1 MDVPGR
7 DLRLTRTIT
16 IRIYG
21 QSMTG
26 RDERAAALRPP
37 LTDRLTSRQW
47 LVIDCVVAGL
57 AAGILWV
64 SVGLHGFR
72 YHAPPPGP
80 AVFAVLAT
88 APVAVR
94 RIWPVPVFAVVLVAS
109 SVVIAFGRA
118 TAVMDVTLCMA
129 VYLVTVRRRRQAA
142 LAILVLTEVSLGA
155 GLLFYAASDRMLVD
169 KVHSLLAAG
178 AIWFV
183 ADSVRE
189 RRRYLAG
196 LAEQAAQRQQ
206 AEADRNRQA
215 VREERVRIARELH
228 DVVAHSLGVVT
239 VQAGVGRRIGAADP
253 EEALRALRAV
263 EVTGRSALEELRRI
277 LGLLRDDETAT
288 PTLAPAPGIRD
299 LAELAEVV
307 RAAGTPV
314 SLTVTGEVAALPAA
328 AALTVYR
335 IIQEAL
341 TNVVK
346 HAGGAAASVRVA
358 AGPDGVRIAVTD
370 DGPGRGAGVDLAG
383 RHGIVGMR
391 ERAAVFGGTLDA
403 GPLARGGFQVTA
415 FLPVQAQP
423 CARHLAADRV
433 A

>member
-1 MDVPGR
+1 
-7 DLRLTRTIT
+7 
-16 IRIYG
+16 
-21 QSMTG
+21 MTG

-80 AVFAVLAT
+80 ACSAAAT

-94 RIWPVPVFAVVLVAS
+94 RIWPIPVFAVVLVAS

-129 VYLVTVRRRRQAA
+129 VYLVTVRRRRLAA

-155 GLLFYAASDRMLVD
+155 LLPFYAASDRMLVD

-228 DVVAHSLGVVT
+228 DVVAHSLGWLPSRLGWA
-239 VQAGVGRRIGAADP
+239 AGSGRPTRRRRCARCGPWRSPGAAHSRNCAASSACSATTRP
-253 EEALRALRAV
+253 PRPPWPRRQASGTSLSWPRWCGRL
-263 EVTGRSALEELRRI
+263 GPRSA
-277 LGLLRDDETAT
+277 
-288 PTLAPAPGIRD
+288 
-299 LAELAEVV
+299 
-307 RAAGTPV
+307 
-314 SLTVTGEVAALPAA
+314 
-328 AALTVYR
+328 
-335 IIQEAL
+335 
-341 TNVVK
+341 
-346 HAGGAAASVRVA
+346 
-358 AGPDGVRIAVTD
+358 
-370 DGPGRGAGVDLAG
+370 
-383 RHGIVGMR
+383 
-391 ERAAVFGGTLDA
+391 
-403 GPLARGGFQVTA
+403 
-415 FLPVQAQP
+415 
-423 CARHLAADRV
+423 
-433 A
+433 

>member
-1 MDVPGR
+1 
-7 DLRLTRTIT
+7 
-16 IRIYG
+16 
-21 QSMTG
+21 MTG
-26 RDERAAALRPP
+26 QDEIRPP

-47 LVIDCVVAGL
+47 LVIDCVLAGL
-57 AAGILWV
+57 ATGILWV
-64 SVGLHGFR
+64 SVGLHGFH

-94 RIWPVPVFAVVLVAS
+94 RIWPVPVFAVVLLAS
-109 SVVIAFGRA
+109 SVLTAFGRA
-118 TAVMDVTLCMA
+118 SAVMDVTLCMA
-129 VYLVTVRRRRQAA
+129 VYLVAVRSRRPAA

-155 GLLFYAASDRMLVD
+155 GLLVYVASDRMLVD
-169 KVHSLLAAG
+169 RVHSMLAAG

-183 ADSVRE
+183 GVSVRE

-196 LAEQAAQRQQ
+196 QAEQAAQRLQ
-206 AEADRNRQA
+206 AEAERNRQA

-239 VQAGVGRRIGAADP
+239 IQAGVGRRLGAASP
-253 EEALRALRAV
+253 AEALRALSAV
-263 EVTGRSALEELRRI
+263 EVTGRSALQELRRI
-277 LGLLRDDETAT
+277 LGLLRDDET
-288 PTLAPAPGIRD
+288 PQPSLAPAPGIAD
-299 LAELAEVV
+299 LGELAEVV

-314 SLTVTGEVAALPAA
+314 SLTVTGDVAALPPA

-346 HAGGAAASVRVA
+346 HADGAAAAVRVA
-358 AGPDGVRIAVTD
+358 AGPDGVRLAVRN
-370 DGPGRGAGVDLAG
+370 DGRAEVPGRAAADPGVAGQ
-383 RHGIVGMR
+383 HGIVGMR

-403 GPLARGGFQVTA
+403 GPAPGGGFQVTA
-415 FLPVQAQP
+415 FLPVHGEP
-423 CARHLAADRV
+423 LAAGPPAGRV

>member
-1 MDVPGR
+1 
-7 DLRLTRTIT
+7 
-16 IRIYG
+16 
-21 QSMTG
+21 MTG
-26 RDERAAALRPP
+26 RDEPRPP
-37 LTDRLTSRQW
+37 LTDRLTGRQW
-47 LVIDCVVAGL
+47 LVIDCVVAAL

-64 SVGLHGFR
+64 SVGRHGVR

-80 AVFAVLAT
+80 AVFALLAT

-94 RIWPVPVFAVVLVAS
+94 RIWPLPVFAVVLVAS
-109 SVVIAFGRA
+109 SVLTAFGRS
-118 TAVMDVTLCMA
+118 TAVLDVTLCMA
-129 VYLVTVRRRRQAA
+129 VYTVTVRSRRPAA
-142 LAILVLTEVSLGA
+142 VAILVLTEVALGA
-155 GLLFYAASDRMLVD
+155 GLLVHAIPGLMLVD
-169 KVHSLLAAG
+169 RVHALLAAA

-206 AEADRNRQA
+206 AEAERNRQA
-215 VREERVRIARELH
+215 IREERVRIARELH

-239 VQAGVGRRIGAADP
+239 VQAGVGRRIGPAAP
-253 EEALRALRAV
+253 AEALRALRAV

-277 LGLLRDDETAT
+277 LGLLRDDDTQ
-288 PTLAPAPGIRD
+288 PSLAPAPGIAD
-299 LAELAEVV
+299 LRELAEVV

-314 SLTVTGEVAALPAA
+314 SLAVTGEVAALPAA

-346 HAGGAAASVRVA
+346 HAGGAAAAVRVA
-358 AGPDGVRIAVTD
+358 AGPAGVRIVVTD
-370 DGPGRGAGVDLAG
+370 EGRPVVAGTGAGSPGRAGQ
-383 RHGIVGMR
+383 HGIVGMR

-403 GPLARGGFQVTA
+403 APVPGGGFQVTA
-415 FLPVQAQP
+415 FLPVHGQP
-423 CARHLAADRV
+423 TAEPLAAERSTARPAAPPAGRV

>member
-1 MDVPGR
+1 
-7 DLRLTRTIT
+7 
-16 IRIYG
+16 
-21 QSMTG
+21 MTG

-57 AAGILWV
+57 AAGILWG

-109 SVVIAFGRA
+109 SVLTAFGRA
-118 TAVMDVTLCMA
+118 TAVMDLTLCMA
-129 VYLVTVRRRRQAA
+129 VYMVTVRGRRPAA

-155 GLLFYAASDRMLVD
+155 GLLVYVASDRMLVD
-169 KVHSLLAAG
+169 KVHSMLAAG

-206 AEADRNRQA
+206 AEAERHRQA

-239 VQAGVGRRIGAADP
+239 VQAGVGRRIGAAAP
-253 EEALRALRAV
+253 AEAVRALQAV

-277 LGLLRDDETAT
+277 LGLLRDDETQQ
-288 PTLAPAPGIRD
+288 PSLAPAPGIGD
-299 LAELAEVV
+299 LGELAEVV

-314 SLTVTGEVAALPAA
+314 SLVVSGDVAALPPA

-346 HAGGAAASVRVA
+346 HAGGAASSVRVA
-358 AGPDGVRIAVTD
+358 AEPDGVRLAVRN
-370 DGPGRGAGVDLAG
+370 DGRAGLPGGAPAGTAGAG

-403 GPLARGGFQVTA
+403 APLAGGGFQVTA
-415 FLPVQAQP
+415 FLPVHGQSAAQP
-423 CARHLAADRV
+423 LAAGPPAGQV